1 MNAVPESPAPE
12 ARLIGTPPMREF
24 NVSNHLLGNRA
35 ALDAAWD
42 RDGYWFFR
50 NVLDK
55 GAIARLRAVFLQVLD
70 QLGVIDPSRT
80 DAAVYNGASLENFPI
95 VMGGDPAVDPLLARH
110 PMRQFVAEP
119 AIHAFFT
126 RLFGDEPFWVP
137 NTEYHA
143 VPPNPKHNGNRFN
156 YVHADGANN
165 KGLPLRI
172 CWIPL
177 APIDEAT
184 GGLALTEGLHKPRMN
199 DFPRPPAGI
208 GQDVV
213 PADAWRR
220 TEWQPGDLVVFSL
233 ETPHSGL
240 ANRSDRYF
248 RLSTDIRGMRKSD
261 HIPTIGTVAA
271 IDANAV
277 TIVDDSG
284 KRHTFR
290 LNEDTF
296 CRIAR
301 GRLSGMPLQ
310 LAEIP
315 QLVKVGDP
323 VYVASNRGTAVFMRP
338 QH

>member
-1 MNAVPESPAPE
+1 MNALPKS
-12 ARLIGTPPMREF
+12 RLIGTPPIREL
-24 NVSNHLLGNRA
+24 NVSNHLLGERA
-35 ALDAAWD
+35 ALDAAWE

-50 NVLDK
+50 DVLDK
-55 GAIARLRAVFLQVLD
+55 GAIARLRAIYLRVLD
-70 QLGVIDPSRT
+70 QLGVIDARHT
-80 DAAVYNGASLENFPI
+80 DAAVYNGASLDNFPI
-95 VMGGDPAVDPLLARH
+95 IMGGDPAIDPLLALH

-119 AIHAFFT
+119 AIKVFFAQ
-126 RLFGDEPFWVP
+126 LFGAEVFWVP
-137 NTEYHA
+137 NTEYHTL
-143 VPPNPKHNGNRFN
+143 PPNPKHSGSRFN
-156 YVHADGANN
+156 FVHADGANN

-177 APIDEAT
+177 ASIDEAT
-184 GGLALTEGLHKPRMN
+184 GGLALAEGLHKPRMN

-220 TEWQPGDLVVFSL
+220 AEFQPGDLVVFSL

-248 RLSTDIRGMRKSD
+248 RLSMDIRGMGKSD
-261 HIPTIGTVAA
+261 NIPAIGTVAA
-271 IDANAV
+271 IDENAITV
-277 TIVDDSG
+277 ADDTG
-284 KRHTFR
+284 KQQTFR

-315 QLVKVGDP
+315 RLVKIGDP
-323 VYVASNRGTAVFMRP
+323 VYVASNRGTATFIRP

>member
-1 MNAVPESPAPE
+1 MNAVPQP
-12 ARLIGTPPMREF
+12 RLIGTPAIREF
-24 NVSNHLLGNRA
+24 NVSNHLLGDRA

-50 NVLDK
+50 DVLDK
-55 GAIARLRAVFLQVLD
+55 NAIAHVRAIYLRVLD
-70 QLGVIDPSRT
+70 KLGVIDPSHT

-95 VMGGDPAVDPLLARH
+95 VMGGDPAIDPLLALH
-110 PMRQFVAEP
+110 PIRQFVAEP
-119 AIHAFFT
+119 AIEAFFT
-126 RLFGDEPFWVP
+126 QLFGDEVFWVP
-137 NTEYHA
+137 NTEYHTL
-143 VPPNPKHNGNRFN
+143 PPNPKHSGSRFN
-156 YVHADGANN
+156 YVHCDGANN
-165 KGLPLRI
+165 KGLPVRV

-184 GGLALTEGLHKPRMN
+184 GGLALAEGLHKPRMN
-199 DFPRPPAGI
+199 DFPRPPEGI
-208 GQDVV
+208 GQNVV
-213 PADAWRR
+213 PPDAWRR
-220 TEWQPGDLVVFSL
+220 AEFEPGDLVVFSL

-248 RLSTDIRGMRKSD
+248 RLSMDIRGMRRSD
-261 HIPTIGTVAA
+261 NIPTIGTVVA

-277 TIVDDSG
+277 TVADDNG

-301 GRLSGMPLQ
+301 GRLSGMPVP

-315 QLVKVGDP
+315 KLVKVGDP

>member
-1 MNAVPESPAPE
+1 MNAVPQP
-12 ARLIGTPPMREF
+12 RLIGTPPIREF
-24 NVSNHLLGNRA
+24 NVSNHLLGDRA
-35 ALDAAWD
+35 ALDIAWD

-50 NVLDK
+50 NVLDQ

-70 QLGVIDPSRT
+70 KLGVIDPKHT
-80 DAAVYNGASLENFPI
+80 DAAVYNGAPLENFPI
-95 VMGGDPAVDPLLARH
+95 VMGGDPAIDPLLALH

-119 AIHAFFT
+119 AIRTFFT
-126 RLFGDEPFWVP
+126 ELFGDEVFWVP
-137 NTEYHA
+137 NTEYHTL
-143 VPPNPKHNGNRFN
+143 PPNPKHTGNRLN
-156 YVHADGANN
+156 YVHCDGANN

-172 CWIPL
+172 CWIPV

-184 GGLALTEGLHKPRMN
+184 GGLTLAEGLHKPRMN
-199 DFPRPPAGI
+199 DFPRPPEGI

-213 PADAWRR
+213 PPDAWRR
-220 TEWQPGDLVVFSL
+220 TEFRPGDLVVFSL

-248 RLSTDIRGMRKSD
+248 RLSMDIRGMRQSD
-261 HIPTIGTVAA
+261 NIPTIGTVAA
-271 IDANAV
+271 VDSNAV
-277 TIVDDSG
+277 TVADDNG
-284 KRHTFR
+284 KQHTFR

-301 GRLSGMPLQ
+301 GRLSGMPLT

-315 QLVKVGDP
+315 KLVKVGDA
-323 VYVASNRGTAVFMRP
+323 VYVASNRGTATFMRP